1 MLSRRRRSGY
11 IALWIFGIAFGWIE
25 AATVVYLR
33 ATTHVPASAA
43 PFPLTALPVELVQV
57 EIVREACT
65 MFVLAAV
72 AWAASRRVRDAI
84 GAFLLTFGIWDLVYY
99 AVLHLI
105 LGWPDALTAWDVL
118 FLIPL
123 PWVAPIWAPATV
135 AALFIGAGTYL
146 FWTAEQPHWYVRGDF
161 AVLFASALTV
171 IAAFLVEWQVVF
183 TLEPPRHFPL
193 WLFLAGV
200 ALGVG
205 WFVHAERRRRA
216 HV

>member
-1 MLSRRRRSGY
+1 MLSRRRSGY
-11 IALWIFGIAFGWIE
+11 TALWIFAVAFGWIE

-43 PFPLTALPVELVQV
+43 PFPLTVLPTELIEV

-72 AWAASRRVRDAI
+72 ACAASRRWRDAI

-99 AVLHLI
+99 VVLRLI
-105 LGWPDALTAWDVL
+105 LGWPDALTNWDVL

-135 AALFIGAGTYL
+135 AVIFVATGTYL
-146 FWTAEQPHWYVRGDF
+146 FWTAEQAHRYVGADF
-161 AVLFASALTV
+161 AVLFASALTIV
-171 IAAFLVEWQVVF
+171 AAFLVEWHVIF
-183 TLEPPRHFPL
+183 TFEPPRRFPL
-193 WLFLAGV
+193 WLFWAGV

-205 WFVHAERRRRA
+205 AFVHAERRRPA
-216 HV
+216 HA